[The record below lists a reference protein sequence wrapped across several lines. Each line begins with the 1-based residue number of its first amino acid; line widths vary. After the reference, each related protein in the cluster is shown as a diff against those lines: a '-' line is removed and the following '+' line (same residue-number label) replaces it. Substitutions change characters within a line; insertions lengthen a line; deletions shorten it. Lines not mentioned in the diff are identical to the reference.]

1 MDFQLSD
8 DQRALRS
15 GMRDLLGAVFDR
27 DRLRAAVERDGA
39 LDRSLWRE
47 LGAAGFF
54 ALRLPEDEGGVGL
67 GLPEAVLLFEEAGRA
82 LLPGPLVATHLAAGR
97 VKGAAEGEAVVTAV
111 DGELPVAHLAEAD
124 AVLLVGGEA
133 VDARALGSGG
143 LAGVAGPGVLA
154 VAAEARAEE
163 TRAQGAR
170 AEETRAQAARA
181 QGPRAREAPQAP
193 EAREARQAPQAPQA
207 RELPDG
213 RTLTGEALRAFLAAA
228 RPVRSM
234 DPLTPLHRAP
244 AGAAAAVVRVPTGRP
259 PTGEGGRAA
268 SERARAE
275 ADRAPLGS
283 EHPGADTARV
293 AGAVA
298 RTPAYAGRLRFEA
311 ALLTA
316 AEQLGSAV
324 RTTEAAVQHARDREQ
339 FGSPIGSFQAVKHL
353 CADMLART
361 EPARAAVYAAAL
373 TGDPLEIAAA
383 KLLAD
388 EAAVRN
394 ARDCLQ
400 IHGGMGFT
408 WEADVHLHLK
418 RAWLRAASWL
428 TGAAAEELLAAGLG
442 AAVPLPR
449 SSAAYGRPVPEAGG
463 EG

>member
-27 DRLRAAVERDGA
+27 DRLRAAVERGGA

-97 VKGAAEGEAVVTAV
+97 VKGAAVGEAVVTAV

-133 VDARALGSGG
+133 
-143 LAGVAGPGVLA
+143 
-154 VAAEARAEE
+154 
-163 TRAQGAR
+163 
-170 AEETRAQAARA
+170 
-181 QGPRAREAPQAP
+181 RE
-193 EAREARQAPQAPQA
+193 APQAPQA
-207 RELPDG
+207 RELPEA
-213 RTLTGEALRAFLAAA
+213 RTLTGEVLRAFLAAA

-244 AGAAAAVVRVPTGRP
+244 AGAAAAAGRVPTGRL
-259 PTGEGGRAA
+259 PTAEGGRAA
-268 SERARAE
+268 SERTRADT
-275 ADRAPLGS
+275 DRAPVGS
-283 EHPGADTARV
+283 ERPGADTGRV
-293 AGAVA
+293 AGAGAYTGVGA
-298 RTPAYAGRLRFEA
+298 DRVSGAVERTPAHAGRLRFEA

-361 EPARAAVYAAAL
+361 EPARAAVYAAAV

-442 AAVPLPR
+442 AAGPLPR

>member
-154 VAAEARAEE
+154 VAAEARA
-163 TRAQGAR
+163 
-170 AEETRAQAARA
+170 QAARA

-207 RELPDG
+207 RELPEA

-244 AGAAAAVVRVPTGRP
+244 AGAAAAVGRVPTARP
-259 PTGEGGRAA
+259 PTAEGGRAA

-275 ADRAPLGS
+275 ADRAPAASERARADTDRAPLGS
-283 EHPGADTARV
+283 EHPGADTGRV

-442 AAVPLPR
+442 AAGPLPR

>member
-27 DRLRAAVERDGA
+27 DRLRAAVDRGGA
-39 LDRSLWRE
+39 LDRRLWRE
-47 LGAAGFF
+47 LGAAGCF
-54 ALRLPEDEGGVGL
+54 ALRLPEETGGVGL

-82 LLPGPLVATHLAAGR
+82 LLPGPLVATHLAAGL

-111 DGELPVAHLAEAD
+111 DGRLPVAHLAAAD
-124 AVLLVGGEA
+124 AVLVG
-133 VDARALGSGG
+133 
-143 LAGVAGPGVLA
+143 
-154 VAAEARAEE
+154 AEA
-163 TRAQGAR
+163 
-170 AEETRAQAARA
+170 
-181 QGPRAREAPQAP
+181 
-193 EAREARQAPQAPQA
+193 
-207 RELPDG
+207 
-213 RTLTGEALRAFLAAA
+213 LTGEALRDFVAAA
-228 RPVRSM
+228 RPVRST

-244 AGAAAAVVRVPTGRP
+244 ADA
-259 PTGEGGRAA
+259 
-268 SERARAE
+268 ERAPAATE
-275 ADRAPLGS
+275 
-283 EHPGADTARV
+283 
-293 AGAVA
+293 
-298 RTPAYAGRLRFEA
+298 RTPAYAGRLRYEA

-316 AEQLGSAV
+316 AEQLGSAA
-324 RTTEAAVQHARDREQ
+324 RTTEAAVQHAGDREQ

-361 EPARAAVYAAAL
+361 EPARAAVYAAAV
-373 TGDPLEIAAA
+373 TGDPVEIAAA

-428 TGAAAEELLAAGLG
+428 TGARAEELLAAALG
-442 AAVPLPR
+442 AARPLPG
-449 SSAAYGRPVPEAGG
+449 SSAAYGPGAPEAGG
-463 EG
+463 GG